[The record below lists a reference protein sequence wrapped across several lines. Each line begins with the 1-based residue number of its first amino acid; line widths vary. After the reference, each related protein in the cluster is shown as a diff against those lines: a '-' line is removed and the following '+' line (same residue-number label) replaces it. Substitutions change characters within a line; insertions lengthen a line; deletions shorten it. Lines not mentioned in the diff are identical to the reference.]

1 MRSRVTTRLGYRI
14 SAAVIG
20 GTGLLIGCAH
30 VPRPG
35 LPSASASL
43 AGSSSIYKLASSVT
57 WSTTVYTSRT
67 ISLALDRIDQRD
79 LPLDQTYSHA
89 ATGAGVTVYV
99 FDGGVSDTH
108 PELAGR
114 VRRGYSAFPDDAK
127 ICNPHGTAVAGAIA
141 GATLGVAPGASIV
154 DIKMVQCEKLRGT
167 IKAIVDGTH
176 WVIEDHK
183 AHPGPAVANWSFI
196 ADTAS
201 RIGALDTAVA
211 ELRQAG
217 IPVIVSA
224 GNLDIDACRVS
235 PANSRGTIVVGASS
249 LGGGRDSDG
258 RYRTF
263 DRRAPGTAYG
273 PCVDLYAPGDS
284 VLLPSLD
291 RDQLP
296 ISQLWNGT
304 SMSAGYVSG
313 AIALFLE
320 THPVATPDEV
330 ADYMKRSATP
340 NVLRET
346 RSTYSRMLYVGTGSR
361 EFSLEE
367 GSGRREAGESR

>member
-1 MRSRVTTRLGYRI
+1 MGSRDTTRLSYRI

-20 GTGLLIGCAH
+20 GAALLIGCAH
-30 VPRPG
+30 VPRAG

-43 AGSSSIYKLASSVT
+43 AGSNSVYKLASSVT

-141 GATLGVAPGASIV
+141 GATLGVAPAASVV

-211 ELRQAG
+211 ELRAAG

-249 LGGGRDSDG
+249 LGGGRDNDG

-291 RDQLP
+291 RDQMP

-320 THPVATPDEV
+320 THPTASPDEV
-330 ADYMKRSATP
+330 ADYIKRNATP

-346 RSTYSRMLYVGTGSR
+346 RSTYSRMLYVGTGMTR
-361 EFSLEE
+361 EEE
-367 GSGRREAGESR
+367 VGKREARASQQ

>member
-1 MRSRVTTRLGYRI
+1 
-14 SAAVIG
+14 
-20 GTGLLIGCAH
+20 
-30 VPRPG
+30 
-35 LPSASASL
+35 
-43 AGSSSIYKLASSVT
+43 
-57 WSTTVYTSRT
+57 
-67 ISLALDRIDQRD
+67 
-79 LPLDQTYSHA
+79 
-89 ATGAGVTVYV
+89 VYV

-114 VRRGYSAFPDDAK
+114 VRRGYSAFPDDPK
-127 ICNPHGTAVAGAIA
+127 VCNPHGTAVAGAIA
-141 GATLGVAPGASIV
+141 GATLGVAPAAEIV
-154 DIKMVQCEKLRGT
+154 DVKMVQCEKLRGT
-167 IKAIVDGTH
+167 IKAIVDGTK

-183 AHPGPAVANWSFI
+183 AHPGTPAIANWSFI

-211 ELRQAG
+211 ELRAAG

-224 GNLDIDACRVS
+224 GNLEIDACRVS
-235 PANSRGTIVVGASS
+235 PANSRGTIVVGASA
-249 LGGGRDSDG
+249 LGSSRDADG
-258 RYRTF
+258 HVKTF

-273 PCVDLYAPGDS
+273 ACIDVYAPGDS

-304 SMSAGYVSG
+304 SMSAGFVSG

-320 THPVATPDEV
+320 THPTASPDEV
-330 ADYMKRSATP
+330 ADNLKRNATP

-346 RSTYSRMLYVGTGSR
+346 RSTYSRMLYVGTG
-361 EFSLEE
+361 F
-367 GSGRREAGESR
+367 REAGNGKDGVGIAQ